1 MIFVFVPYY
10 DKWNDYFQNCLDF
23 QTEQFHLMKYNRKE
37 TGDYWTHA
45 CNFFLEQMKTYRG
58 ITNDDVICI
67 MNNDIRF
74 SSDLM
79 AEGGKVK
86 ENEILIPDECGI
98 QIDWK
103 TKKIT
108 KADSTGDPIDTFP
121 GRTFFMK
128 APDFINSGGFS
139 KLLPHYLSDYD
150 FGIRMIKKGMR
161 IGTMNQSIH
170 HVEHPKNNN
179 PWSIRSANNP
189 VFWTIFLLKH
199 GRNRYFFLNLLKV
212 WAELILTKTQ

>member
-1 MIFVFVPYY
+1 MIFLFVPYY

-23 QTEQFHLMKYNRKE
+23 QTEQFHLMKYNRKDM
-37 TGDYWTHA
+37 GGYWSGA
-45 CNFFLEQMKTYRG
+45 CNFFLKQIKTYRG
-58 ITNDDVICI
+58 ITNNDVVCI
-67 MNNDIRF
+67 MNNDITF
-74 SSDLM
+74 SNDLM
-79 AEGGKVK
+79 AEGNEVR
-86 ENEILIPDECGI
+86 ENEILIPFGSGV

-103 TKKIT
+103 TKKMVY
-108 KADSTGDPIDTFP
+108 GLRIDTFP

-128 APDFINSGGFS
+128 ATDFMNSGGFS

-150 FGIRMIKKGMR
+150 FGIRMIKKGMTVR
-161 IGTMNQSIH
+161 SIFEIVDH
-170 HVEHPKNNN
+170 IEHPKNNN